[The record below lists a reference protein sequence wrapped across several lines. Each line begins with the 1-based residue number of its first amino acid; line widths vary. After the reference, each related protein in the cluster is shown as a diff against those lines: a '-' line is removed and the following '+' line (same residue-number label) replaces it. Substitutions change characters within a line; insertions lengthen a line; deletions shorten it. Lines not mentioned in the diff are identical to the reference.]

1 MIGRII
7 AHYQIQELLA
17 EGAMGIVYRARDL
30 NLERSV
36 AIKVLKPQR
45 SSDEAA
51 VERFMQEARAASSLD
66 HPNVCTIYEIEKDE
80 AGQLLIVMAYYD
92 GETLRRKLFRGPLA
106 PEDALHYTV
115 DIAQGLAKAHR
126 QGLVHR
132 DIKPENIIITADG
145 IAKILDFGLVK
156 LPRATVSGDAVPET
170 VVGTVGYMSPEQI
183 EGHSDH
189 RSDLWAIGVL
199 FYEMLTGRRPFLG
212 LPSQAVEGILH
223 SGYTPASEVRP
234 GIPDGLDHVIARAL
248 AKKPTDRY
256 QRAEEMLAHLHALR
270 HGLASS
276 PAMPD
281 KTGNEAR
288 SMTIAVLPFSN
299 VGGGEEAEYFSDGLT
314 DELIHLLSQLKGLR
328 VVSHTSAF
336 EFKGKAQDIRA
347 IAERLNVNTILEG
360 SVRQFG
366 ERLRV
371 TVQLTDAIHGYH
383 LWSQKYD
390 HELKDIFA
398 IQEDIARS
406 VAAKFEMKPTREMA
420 LPRSRYSQNIDAHAL
435 YLKGR
440 YYWGLR
446 TPEAAQRGMQCFE
459 QAIVVDPQCAPAH
472 AGLADC
478 FVSLGFL
485 GVIPPGAAWA
495 RGREL
500 AMKARELDPHL
511 AEAEISL
518 AKCALFSNWDWRLAE
533 ELAIRAIELDPGFS
547 GSHFFYAI
555 LLLQSGRYESSLHEL
570 RTARELDPLSSPI
583 SSGIAWVHYYQGNHH
598 LALEQCEKVFA
609 VDPDYPEAHACR
621 GLALLALRRH
631 AEAMPCL
638 EHSVTVSGHNP
649 IVIGF
654 HGAAL
659 ATGGRTDEA
668 RAVLAQLQNMAT
680 KRFVSAV
687 PPAMI
692 LIALGEYEA
701 AMEHLETAYKTR
713 EAFLAYARVFPLFDP
728 IREQP
733 RFQALLGELDLASS
747 AEMMTSELLA
757 SAQ

>member
-1 MIGRII
+1 MIGRTI

-45 SSDEAA
+45 SSNEAA
-51 VERFMQEARAASSLD
+51 VERFMHEARAASSLD

-80 AGQLLIVMAYYD
+80 SGQLFIVMAYYD
-92 GETLRRKLFRGPLA
+92 GETLRRKLFRGPLS
-106 PEDALHYTV
+106 PEDALHYTI

-156 LPRATVSGDAVPET
+156 LPRVVISGDPASEAI
-170 VVGTVGYMSPEQI
+170 VGTVGYMSPEQI
-183 EGHSDH
+183 EGHADH
-189 RSDLWAIGVL
+189 RSDLWALGIL

-212 LPSQAVEGILH
+212 LPSVTVQGILH
-223 SGYTPASEVRP
+223 SEYTPASEVRP
-234 GIPDGLDHVIARAL
+234 GISDGLDRVVSRAL
-248 AKKPTDRY
+248 AKQPSERY
-256 QRAEEMLAHLHALR
+256 QRAEEMIAHLHALR
-270 HGLASS
+270 HGLASGLS
-276 PAMPD
+276 KPENQVE
-281 KTGNEAR
+281 GQ

-299 VGGGEEAEYFSDGLT
+299 VGGGEEAEYFCDGLA

-336 EFKGKAQDIRA
+336 EFKGKSQDIRA

-360 SVRQFG
+360 SVRRAG
-366 ERLRV
+366 DRLRV

-398 IQEDIARS
+398 VQEGIARA
-406 VAAKFEMKPTREMA
+406 VAAKFGKKPENEIPP
-420 LPRSRYSQNIDAHAL
+420 LRSRYSQNIDAHAL

-440 YYWGLR
+440 YYWSLR
-446 TPEAAQRGMQCFE
+446 LPEASRKGIQCFE
-459 QAIVVDPQCAPAH
+459 QAIMVDPQCAPAY

-478 FVSLGFL
+478 IVSLGFF
-485 GVIPPGAAWA
+485 GAMPPGDAWA

-511 AEAEISL
+511 AEAAISL
-518 AKCALFSNWDWRLAE
+518 AKSALFSNWDWRLAE

-555 LLLQSGRYESSLHEL
+555 LLLQSGRYESALHEL

-583 SSGIAWVHYYQGNHH
+583 SSGIAWVHYYEGHH
-598 LALEQCEKVFA
+598 ALAIEQCEKVFA
-609 VDPDYPEAHACR
+609 VDPEYPEAHACR
-621 GLALLALRRH
+621 GLALLALGRH
-631 AEAMPCL
+631 AEAIPSL
-638 EHSVTVSGHNP
+638 EHGVKVSGNNP

-654 HGAAL
+654 YGAGL
-659 ATGGRTDEA
+659 ACGGKAEEA
-668 RAVLAQLQNMAT
+668 RAVLARLQDMAA
-680 KRFVSAV
+680 KQFVSTV
-687 PPAMI
+687 PPAVI
-692 LIALGEYEA
+692 LIALGEYDA
-701 AMEHLETAYKTR
+701 AMEYLEQAYRTR

-728 IREQP
+728 VRQLP

-757 SAQ
+757 SAK